1 MQVPV
6 FSKLYVV
13 VARDK
18 IALLKF
24 ILEGYDGLAS
34 LSTVDSKNGSLV
46 LRYFPDYHDDLV
58 AILEAQSFDI
68 SLDANLENAL
78 TSADN

>member
-1 MQVPV
+1 MA
-6 FSKLYVV
+6 

-34 LSTVDSKNGSLV
+34 LSTVDNKNGSLV
-46 LRYFPDYHDDLV
+46 LRCYPSCYDELIG
-58 AILEAQSFDI
+58 ILKALPFTI
-68 SLDANLENAL
+68 YLNTNLENTL
-78 TSADN
+78 NTVVN

>member
-1 MQVPV
+1 MQQTV
-6 FSKLYVV
+6 FLELFVA

-24 ILEGYDGLAS
+24 ILEGYDGLTS

-46 LRYFPDYHDDLV
+46 LRCYPSCYDELIG
-58 AILEAQSFDI
+58 ILKTLPFAI
-68 SLDANLENAL
+68 SLDTNLENTLNTAV
-78 TSADN
+78 N

>member
-1 MQVPV
+1 MQTPV
-6 FSKLYVV
+6 FLELFVA

-46 LRYFPDYHDDLV
+46 LRYFPACHDDLIG
-58 AILEAQSFDI
+58 ILGALPFDI
-68 SLDANLENAL
+68 SLDLNLEKTLNNA
-78 TSADN
+78 NN